1 MNAGA
6 QRATASEIDRGA
18 TSTPLERAIPA
29 LLTKLERGRRPSSLG
44 GERAAATGL
53 PRWIEWLLRIPLPM
67 KLAGANAF
75 LLIAATATAIIV
87 RNNELSAAPVLIVV
101 SAAFLIALL
110 VNIVL
115 VNLAVRPMTIL
126 EKTVDTIWQGDLD
139 ARVPPSLLADRHVE
153 RVGRMFNILLDG
165 LLADRARARKL
176 AAELI
181 SAGDRE
187 RAAVSRELH
196 DSTAQSLAALVMQ
209 LGALAYDADRAPVGL
224 LKERLDGARALAA
237 ATLEEVRLMAHTM
250 HPRVLDD
257 LGLVAAVRRLVRE
270 ATGHATTPTGTTVE
284 VVAAEGIDEAIPAAQ
299 ASVLYRVAQEALQNV
314 FRHAGASRSEIR
326 ITADAGTAHIEIVD
340 DGVGFD
346 PDVARPE
353 RVGIGLL
360 AMRERVALMDGDLHI
375 SSSAGAGTSVLASV
389 PLHPS
394 PTILRQSNE

>member
-6 QRATASEIDRGA
+6 DRAT
-18 TSTPLERAIPA
+18 TSQSDHAAAPVRPVPA
-29 LLTKLERGRRPSSLG
+29 LLTRLERGRRSSLG
-44 GERAAATGL
+44 GEEDAASTI
-53 PRWIEWLLRIPLPM
+53 PHWVERMLRVPLQM

-75 LLIAATATAIIV
+75 LLIAAIAAAATMRRDEI
-87 RNNELSAAPVLIVV
+87 SGAPVIVV
-101 SAAFLIALL
+101 LGAAFLVGILVNVLL
-110 VNIVL
+110 VH
-115 VNLAVRPMTIL
+115 LAVRPVRML
-126 EKTVDTIWQGDLD
+126 EKTVDSIWHGDLD
-139 ARVPPSLLADRHVE
+139 ARVPPSLLADRHVA

-165 LLADRARARKL
+165 LLADRARARRL

-209 LGALAYDADRAPVGL
+209 LGALAHDADATPVGN
-224 LKERLDGARALAA
+224 LKERLDGARTLAA

-270 ATGHATTPTGTTVE
+270 SIAHASSPDGMTAE
-284 VVAAEGIDEAIPAAQ
+284 VVAVEGIDDDIRAAQ

-314 FRHAGASRSEIR
+314 LRHAAASHVEIH
-326 ITADAGTAHIEIVD
+326 IWVDDDTARIEIVD

-346 PDVARPE
+346 PDAARPE
-353 RVGIGLL
+353 RVGIGLF

-389 PLHPS
+389 PLHAATTLLQPK
-394 PTILRQSNE
+394 

>member
-1 MNAGA
+1 MSVG
-6 QRATASEIDRGA
+6 TEGA
-18 TSTPLERAIPA
+18 TTSGSDHGAALKSSERGVPA
-29 LLTKLERGRRPSSLG
+29 LLTSLERGRRQASLA
-44 GERAAATGL
+44 GEGEAATGV
-53 PRWIEWLLRIPLPM
+53 PKWVQGLLRIPLSM

-75 LLIAATATAIIV
+75 LLIAATITAIVV
-87 RNNELSAAPVLIVV
+87 RNHELTAAPVLIVV
-101 SAAFLIALL
+101 GAAFLVALL

-126 EKTVDTIWQGDLD
+126 EKTVDTIWHGDFD
-139 ARVPPSLLADRHVE
+139 ARVPPSLLADRHVA
-153 RVGRMFNILLDG
+153 RVGRMFNSLLDG
-165 LLADRARARKL
+165 LLADRARARRL

-209 LGALAYDADRAPVGL
+209 LGALAHNVDATPVEK
-224 LKERLDGARALAA
+224 LKERLDNARTLAA

-270 ATGHATTPTGTTVE
+270 SIAHASSPDGTTAE
-284 VVAAEGIDEAIPAAQ
+284 VVAVEGIDEDIPAAQ

-314 FRHAGASRSEIR
+314 LRHAAASNVEIH
-326 ITADAGTAHIEIVD
+326 IWVDDDTARIEIAD

-346 PDVARPE
+346 PDAPRPE
-353 RVGIGLL
+353 RVGIGLF

-375 SSSAGAGTSVLASV
+375 SSSAGAGTSVVASV
-389 PLHPS
+389 PLHS
-394 PTILRQSNE
+394 ATTFLQPTK